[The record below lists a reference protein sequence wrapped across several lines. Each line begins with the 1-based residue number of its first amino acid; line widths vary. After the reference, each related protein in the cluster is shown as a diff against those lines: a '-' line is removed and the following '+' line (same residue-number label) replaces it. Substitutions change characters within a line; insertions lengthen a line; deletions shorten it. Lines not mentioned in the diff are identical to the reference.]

1 MKIDTNTPFTRIEL
15 LREELRHMVEH
26 PGNLP
31 LSKGEDHE
39 EMVEEVF
46 DMIFSSEERIQKA
59 IKAKEEAEKKLNTIS
74 KELENG
80 TAKDGAAMMNR
91 IAQLVDVAEVAE
103 VKAWR
108 KDQTI
113 AKLKN
118 KIRDV
123 IKLLDQSADKKT
135 AGFVRGILSE

>member
-1 MKIDTNTPFTRIEL
+1 MKIDTNTPFSRIEL
-15 LREELRHMVEH
+15 LREEFRHMVEH
-26 PGNLP
+26 PGNRP

-80 TAKDGAAMMNR
+80 TAKNGAAMMNR
-91 IAQLVDVAEVAE
+91 IAQLQDVAEVAE

-113 AKLKN
+113 AKLKS